1 MEIGKWKGQGTMTWG
16 NFHFWKQQ
24 TVKCLTKDARGV
36 TQVTKYN
43 GLASVKCQCSLLSDG
58 DRLTIAY
65 CEEKKTIRSWYLGR

>member
-16 NFHFWKQQ
+16 KFHFWKQQ

-65 CEEKKTIRSWYLGR
+65 CEEKKTIRSWYLGG